1 MDTEALAVALLDA
14 APLVRETKKHPSFL
28 SVCAASFYFSF
39 LNACFQF
46 YLDFYTG
53 SMRTVPIP
61 ESPSPPPPPPPRP
74 SDSSPNSTP
83 SHSQKNQSTN
93 SANDS
98 KESNEL
104 SEAECDRDPLIK
116 TRNSIGGPPN
126 MSTEEMRR
134 LLEK

>member
-1 MDTEALAVALLDA
+1 MEALGE
-14 APLVRETKKHPSFL
+14 APLADVPWVSPYNTEVL
-28 SVCAASFYFSF
+28 SRSRPYLLTVCLCA
-39 LNACFQF
+39 
-46 YLDFYTG
+46 G

-74 SDSSPNSTP
+74 ADSTPSSTP
-83 SHSQKNQSTN
+83 SHSQNNQSTN

-116 TRNSIGGPPN
+116 SRNSIGNPPN
-126 MSTEEMRR
+126 LSTEEMRR